1 MILGDQCFALL
12 CFALLRDVMMAA
24 HNALVGLVWH
34 GMAWHFQIVS
44 LFFQSQSQSQEEE
57 FSFLPFPFS
66 P

>member
-34 GMAWHFQIVS
+34 FQNVS
-44 LFFQSQSQSQEEE
+44 LV
-57 FSFLPFPFS
+57 LPVPDRLV
-66 P
+66 

>member
-1 MILGDQCFALL
+1 
-12 CFALLRDVMMAA
+12 MAA